1 MFESIDGRSSNRF
14 NRFKKKFVIYLG
26 FVIAD
31 FERELNK
38 LEGIKVVHDL
48 HVWALSVG
56 KPAMSAHIVSI
67 EKSEIVLERAT
78 RLCR

>member
-14 NRFKKKFVIYLG
+14 NRFKKKICYL
-26 FVIAD
+26 FRFCD
-31 FERELNK
+31 SWFRELNK